1 MAASDPTL
9 TTFYGEWQRYHS
21 HLRAALAPLTDEHL
35 ALRAAPPL
43 RTIGALVEHI
53 IEGRVSWLADFTGD
67 GTPTAEALNAWLAAP
82 EAARDAATLLRQLD
96 ASWQLVSDALARWDD
111 AAMLTT
117 YPIEWRGDHYDLT
130 RGWVV
135 WHVLEHDLHHGGE
148 ISLTLGMH
156 GLQAPDV

>member
-1 MAASDPTL
+1 MPATDPTL
-9 TTFYGEWQRYHS
+9 ATFYSEWQRYHT
-21 HLRAALAPLTDEHL
+21 HLRDALAPLTDEQV
-35 ALRAAPPL
+35 ALRAAPHL
-43 RTIGALVEHI
+43 RTIGAIAAHI
-53 IEGRVSWLADFTGD
+53 IEGRVSWLAGFTGET
-67 GTPTAEALNAWLAAP
+67 TPAADALNAWLAAP
-82 EAARDAATLLRQLD
+82 ESASDAAALLRQLD
-96 ASWQLVSDALARWDD
+96 ASWQLVGDALARWDA

-148 ISLTLGMH
+148 ISLILGMH

>member
-9 TTFYGEWQRYHS
+9 ATFYDEWQRYHT
-21 HLRAALAPLTDEHL
+21 HLREALAPLTDEQL
-35 ALRAAPPL
+35 ALQAAPGL
-43 RTIGALVEHI
+43 RTIGALAEHI
-53 IEGRVSWLADFTGD
+53 IEGRVSWLADFTGEA
-67 GTPTAEALNAWLAAP
+67 TPAAEALNAWLAAP
-82 EAARDAATLLRQLD
+82 ETPRDAATLLRQLD
-96 ASWQLVSDALARWDD
+96 ASWRLVSDALARWDD